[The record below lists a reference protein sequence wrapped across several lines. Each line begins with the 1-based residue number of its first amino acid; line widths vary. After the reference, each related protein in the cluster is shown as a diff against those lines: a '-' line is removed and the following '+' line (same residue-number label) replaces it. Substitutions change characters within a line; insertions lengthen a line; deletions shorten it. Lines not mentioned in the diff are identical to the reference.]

1 MKKIA
6 FLCLTLLTS
15 SSLLAKKPK
24 QEKPAPT
31 PATQETAQPNSCPPT
46 QPTSHSKPPITT
58 AEASAILQVA
68 GGFFQI
74 LTAPND
80 PTHLSTG
87 IGAMA
92 SGMANLFYQLMKS
105 KGLNPELSDAELQD
119 LAEEMAEMVNR
130 GVEREMVR
138 RSLMMKP
145 CS

>member
-1 MKKIA
+1 MKRIL
-6 FLCLTLLTS
+6 FYSLTLICLNSTA
-15 SSLLAKKPK
+15 LAKKPK
-24 QEKPAPT
+24 EPKPGTASSQNSQAT
-31 PATQETAQPNSCPPT
+31 PQSTLKNDA
-46 QPTSHSKPPITT
+46 PITT

-80 PTHLSTG
+80 PTHLATG

-105 KGLNPELSDAELQD
+105 KGLNPELSDEELQD

-130 GVEREMVR
+130 GVEMEMVR
-138 RSLMMKP
+138 RSLTP
-145 CS
+145 AV